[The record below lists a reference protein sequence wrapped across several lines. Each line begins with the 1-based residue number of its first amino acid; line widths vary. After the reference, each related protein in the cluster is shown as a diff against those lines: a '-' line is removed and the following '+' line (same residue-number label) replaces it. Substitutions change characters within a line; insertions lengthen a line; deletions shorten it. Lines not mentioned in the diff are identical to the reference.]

1 MTEVTERIMK
11 MPNYNYNYY
20 EHISEEAFVAHDEG
34 RREEVQLYMLDTIA
48 RSLACIADVLEKV
61 TGNSAPKEVD
71 YLYDL
76 VKDDDD
82 DNG

>member
-1 MTEVTERIMK
+1 MK
-11 MPNYNYNYY
+11 EPKNYNYNYY
-20 EHISEEAFVAHDEG
+20 EHASEKAFAAHDEG

-61 TGNSAPKEVD
+61 TGNSTPKGAD

-76 VKDDDD
+76 VKEDDD